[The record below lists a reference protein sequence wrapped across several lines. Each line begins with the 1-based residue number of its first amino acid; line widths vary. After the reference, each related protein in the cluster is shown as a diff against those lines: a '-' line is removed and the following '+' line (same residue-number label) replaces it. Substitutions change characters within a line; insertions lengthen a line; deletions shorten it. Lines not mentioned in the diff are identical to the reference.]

1 MLSLK
6 KKRIG
11 FLLPLVLVVGLV
23 GCASLLQRATADTDP
38 RSVPDAIML
47 RAQQIVISRSGR
59 AVYDTY
65 IRYDST
71 HSKYVPPNSY
81 CQKHPSSCTAFLLDP
96 HYALV
101 FSFRVPTID
110 SIRSIGFLLDLNGD
124 LIEDADFDGL
134 LDCVNEPAEC
144 VVEVTEEQATHIAQ
158 SAGLEPGIR
167 PWKTSFHW
175 HAGVKTYVWTVQN
188 TLYVGQDR
196 WSGRTALID
205 ANSGELY
212 LIAEWRMMN

>member
-1 MLSLK
+1 M
-6 KKRIG
+6 
-11 FLLPLVLVVGLV
+11 
-23 GCASLLQRATADTDP
+23 
-38 RSVPDAIML
+38 
-47 RAQQIVISRSGR
+47 
-59 AVYDTY
+59 
-65 IRYDST
+65 
-71 HSKYVPPNSY
+71 
-81 CQKHPSSCTAFLLDP
+81 
-96 HYALV
+96 
-101 FSFRVPTID
+101 PTID

-124 LIEDADFDGL
+124 LIEEADFDGL

-144 VVEVTEEQATHIAQ
+144 VVEVTEEQARHIAQ

-196 WSGRTALID
+196 WSGRTALMD

-212 LIAEWRMMN
+212 LIGEWRRMN